1 MFIKIFD
8 WILIFLSWGH
18 FYFAYVYSFKKIG
31 LKHFLYYCAI
41 SFLFSFSVFSQF
53 NTSQKL
59 YIFLVIFIFLI
70 HNTIDLFRFKKENQ
84 AIMILSSGFV
94 FLLAFMFI
102 DNLISGLL
110 IKLIVIYHYFFW
122 YFYYKFPSVKM
133 QKSFY
138 KEILYKHL
146 FLTLIILFLCSVG
159 LKNFIRTIFSTEVFY
174 FMTMHHVIF
183 SYLSRNNNV
192 FTIKKQIF

>member
-1 MFIKIFD
+1 MFISIFD
-8 WILIFLSWGH
+8 YVLIFLSWGH
-18 FYFAYVYSFKKIG
+18 FYFAYSYSIKKIG
-31 LKHFLYYCAI
+31 LKHFLYYAAI

-53 NTSQKL
+53 NPSPKL
-59 YIFLVIFIFLI
+59 YIFLVILMFFI

-84 AIMILSSGFV
+84 AIVILSSGLV
-94 FLLAFMFI
+94 FLIAFMFI
-102 DNLISGLL
+102 DNPISGLL

-122 YFYYKFPSVKM
+122 YFYYKLPSAEK

-138 KEILYKHL
+138 KEVFYRHLLLVLLVL
-146 FLTLIILFLCSVG
+146 FLFLVG
-159 LKNFIRTIFSTEVFY
+159 LRSFVLNIFSTEVFY

-192 FTIKKQIF
+192 FTIKK